1 MVKSDL
7 VPTAKRVEGDAVTI
21 RCAHGDTVLYPLAEV
36 EMVVDGIPLQV
47 EAAVSDTLPVLVLLG
62 TDVPELNTLLGK
74 QVSCAAPEQ
83 VQDALIV
90 TTRAQARRR
99 ETEDVIQLQQ
109 EAETE
114 AQVTPITTPTP
125 GPDGTDNEE
134 LVGDVSIGSDFSS
147 DLFTP
152 GRMKPRLSR
161 REKQRA
167 RQRYAACSTAG
178 GRGLR
183 ADTTSSPGNIGRGAA
198 MNTERRRLIGGCQQ
212 GS

>member
-1 MVKSDL
+1 M
-7 VPTAKRVEGDAVTI
+7 
-21 RCAHGDTVLYPLAEV
+21 
-36 EMVVDGIPLQV
+36 
-47 EAAVSDTLPVLVLLG
+47 
-62 TDVPELNTLLGK
+62 
-74 QVSCAAPEQ
+74 
-83 VQDALIV
+83 LIV
-90 TTRAQARRR
+90 TTRAQARRQ
-99 ETEDVIQLQQ
+99 ETEDVIPLQQ

-125 GPDGTDNEE
+125 GPDVTDE

-183 ADTTSSPGNIGRGAA
+183 ADTTSCPGNIGRGAA
-198 MNTERRRLIGGCQQ
+198 TNAERRLIGGCQQ